1 MMGEW
6 SECNGDEC
14 NGDECNGDNCNF
26 RGVDGSVYG
35 ICVFC
40 KDLMVDNGNEV
51 FEVRLIGFN

>member
-6 SECNGDEC
+6 SEC